1 MQHLRLSLN
10 EDGQCRVQ
18 HLWFQSIFD
27 MLEHFR
33 VHPIPLESGGASD
46 VTLIS
51 FVGATAVRQPGE
63 GTAALQRALVCCHLV
78 AARLPPRGPVLT
90 RLVLLNTQVE
100 LSEQVLKD
108 RTATQPA
115 EMMAPLAVEPRQ
127 KTSKQ
132 AVCWEGCRSVSL
144 FVTAVDCGL
153 DRKQEVT

>member
-1 MQHLRLSLN
+1 MCVCARACVQHLRLSLN

-63 GTAALQRALVCCHLV
+63 DFSPVPSVCLCLFQ
-78 AARLPPRGPVLT
+78 AGSDPFG
-90 RLVLLNTQVE
+90 
-100 LSEQVLKD
+100 SEGV
-108 RTATQPA
+108 
-115 EMMAPLAVEPRQ
+115 V
-127 KTSKQ
+127 
-132 AVCWEGCRSVSL
+132 
-144 FVTAVDCGL
+144 
-153 DRKQEVT
+153 

>member
-63 GTAALQRALVCCHLV
+63 G
-78 AARLPPRGPVLT
+78 
-90 RLVLLNTQVE
+90 
-100 LSEQVLKD
+100 S
-108 RTATQPA
+108 
-115 EMMAPLAVEPRQ
+115 
-127 KTSKQ
+127 
-132 AVCWEGCRSVSL
+132 
-144 FVTAVDCGL
+144 TAVDHMFIGGWSSSSGGQFGFYL
-153 DRKQEVT
+153 TQT